1 MLTFALDKTQLS
13 LPPPHCGVH
22 IAQSRETFPDHPA
35 QTLFD
40 LLNLHNFA
48 LSYTYRNLPKRR
60 CPSAWGGICM
70 TATLPFWFVQKEGGA
85 RNWLLF
91 HQKRGASFFGQRSFG
106 YSHSFLVLPPMQRI
120 LVRAW
125 SVFCAVFRNYRR
137 DPASFVERPN
147 TKVPTS
153 LQKTGFVGSG
163 VIS

>member
-91 HQKRGASFFGQRSFG
+91 HQKRGASCFGQRSFG
-106 YSHSFLVLPPMQRI
+106 YSHSFLVLPPMQRT

-125 SVFCAVFRNYRR
+125 SVFLCC
-137 DPASFVERPN
+137 
-147 TKVPTS
+147 
-153 LQKTGFVGSG
+153 
-163 VIS
+163 ISQLSARSCIVRGAT